1 MQATNVRAELNVN
14 GGSRRILLAAKE
26 EETPEHVALRL
37 AAAILFFDGEPALEV
52 GPSDPLL
59 ADIGFQPDLLVPDG
73 IGGISVWIECG
84 NVATNKLVKVARRIK
99 GGRLVILK
107 ESPEAGQRMRETVK
121 AEIRN
126 PDRIEIWAWPREDF
140 SRWSAAMVESNYVY
154 GEASGSSLNLVLN
167 EAAFAT
173 QLVVC

>member
-1 MQATNVRAELNVN
+1 MNVRAELNVN
-14 GGSRRILLAAKE
+14 AGSRRILIAAKE

-73 IGGISVWIECG
+73 TGGVAVWIECG
-84 NVATNKLVKVARRIK
+84 NVAVNKLVKVARRLK

-107 ESPEAGQRMRETVK
+107 ENPDSGRRMREVVK

-126 PDRIEIWAWPREDF
+126 PEKIEVWAWPREDF
-140 SRWSAAMVESNYVY
+140 ARWTAAVAESNYVY
-154 GEASGSSLNLVLN
+154 GEASGAALNLVLN
-167 EAAFAT
+167 ETAFDT

>member
-1 MQATNVRAELNVN
+1 MQGTNVRAELNIN

-37 AAAILFFDGEPALEV
+37 AAAILFFDGEPALDV

-73 IGGISVWIECG
+73 LGGISAWIECG
-84 NVATNKLVKVARRIK
+84 NVATNKLVKVARRLK

-107 ESPEAGQRMRETVK
+107 ESADAGRRMREVVK

-126 PDRIEIWAWPREDF
+126 PDKVEVWAWPREEF
-140 SRWSAAMVESNYVY
+140 ARWAAAVQESNYVY
-154 GEASGSSLNLVLN
+154 GEASGASLNLVLN
-167 EAAFAT
+167 EAAFAV